1 MQIME
6 NIKILKEIL
15 ETKKI
20 LLIPPYVQIAFEKI
34 MHEFNSK
41 SDAEEFIYGQLCPI
55 IIAMIVYR

>member
-6 NIKILKEIL
+6 IIKILKEIL

-41 SDAEEFIYGQLCPI
+41 SDAEEFIYE
-55 IIAMIVYR
+55 

>member
-1 MQIME
+1 ME
-6 NIKILKEIL
+6 SIKVLKEIL
-15 ETKKI
+15 EAKMI
-20 LLIPPYVQIAFEKI
+20 LLIPSYVQIAFEKI